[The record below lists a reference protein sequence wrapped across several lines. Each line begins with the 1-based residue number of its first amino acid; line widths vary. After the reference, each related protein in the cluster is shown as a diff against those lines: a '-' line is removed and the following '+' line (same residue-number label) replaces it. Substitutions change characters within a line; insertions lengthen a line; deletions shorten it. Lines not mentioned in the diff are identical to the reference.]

1 MTATEQMAV
10 VAREPVAGGGAAGD
24 RLDLDQGEIAGID
37 VGQGETS
44 GVRVDQG
51 ETAGSWCDS
60 TGFTLLGGAA
70 VAAAAA
76 RDALGRRRSRWQ
88 SGDRFE

>member
-1 MTATEQMAV
+1 MDV
-10 VAREPVAGGGAAGD
+10 
-24 RLDLDQGEIAGID
+24 DQGETAGID

-51 ETAGSWCDS
+51 ETAGSWSDF

-70 VAAAAA
+70 VPTAAKDACGRRRGMRAGGGEGCVQAAAA
-76 RDALGRRRSRWQ
+76 RDACGQQWRRRGMR
-88 SGDRFE
+88 SGGG